1 LLVGHVACEVT
12 RAANRECGAFR
23 ILIGG
28 TRAKAAELATELL
41 VTS

>member
-1 LLVGHVACEVT
+1 LLVGHIAGEVT
-12 RAANRECGAFR
+12 RTAHGERGTLR